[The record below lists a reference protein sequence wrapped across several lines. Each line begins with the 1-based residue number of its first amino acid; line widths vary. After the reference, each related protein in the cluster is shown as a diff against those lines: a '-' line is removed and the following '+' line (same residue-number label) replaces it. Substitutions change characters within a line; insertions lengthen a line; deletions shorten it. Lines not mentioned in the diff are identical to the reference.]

1 MHENFFSFTLVTL
14 KFVQSKLRSSS
25 EVPKE
30 IFLEGRRRNEDRF
43 MDITCIIRPFKRTPS
58 SRTNYLQHRSKKER
72 KRKDFPQFYYH
83 INPKWFIK
91 KFSYFKYECSRC
103 SMYIHI
109 SISIFK

>member
-1 MHENFFSFTLVTL
+1 MHENFFSCTLVTL

-43 MDITCIIRPFKRTPS
+43 MDITCIIRPFERTPS

-83 INPKWFIK
+83 INPKWFNK
-91 KFSYFKYECSRC
+91 KFSYAQYKCLRKC
-103 SMYIHI
+103 I
-109 SISIFK
+109 

>member
-1 MHENFFSFTLVTL
+1 MHENFSTYTLVTL

-25 EVPKE
+25 KVPNE

-58 SRTNYLQHRSKKER
+58 SRTNYLQHRSEKER

-83 INPKWFIK
+83 INPKWFNK
-91 KFSYFKYECSRC
+91 KFSYAQYKC
-103 SMYIHI
+103 IHI
-109 SISIFK
+109 YIYTYV